1 MEVSELLLFLNYGIV
16 SAGGIVLKSLH
27 IVIVGAGASGLMAAV
42 CAALAGAR
50 VTVLEQKE
58 KAGKK
63 ILATGNGHCNF
74 TNDKMNASCYHDSE
88 FALHVIEQFGVDQ
101 TLDFFRG
108 LGVFPHERNGYYYPV
123 SEQASAVVS
132 LLLQKTASLGVEIL
146 TDTKVQEIQTEA
158 IWTSDGV
165 SRPSF
170 RILASVAVKSAQES
184 SKKGGKKKSGAVRQE
199 IRYEKRQFHADRV
212 ILACGGKA
220 SPALGSDGSG
230 YELASGLG
238 HHIVPPLPALT
249 GIQCAETWF
258 KQLAGVRVS
267 ARVTILADR
276 KKLAEDTG
284 ELQLTDYGISGIP
297 VFQVSRYA
305 ARALADG
312 KKVQA
317 RLCFFP
323 EIGENELSA
332 YLRSHTVRQYEGL
345 YPAKLLT
352 VLRTLAGESA
362 DDLLYL
368 TRNLNCTCR
377 EINGFDR
384 AQVTCGGV
392 ALSGVNPDT
401 LESLYCPGV
410 YFAGE
415 LLDVDGICGGY
426 NLQWAWSSGW
436 LAGRQAAGV
445 RQQESCS
452 GRKGLYTGNKI

>member
-1 MEVSELLLFLNYGIV
+1 M
-16 SAGGIVLKSLH
+16 
-27 IVIVGAGASGLMAAV
+27 GAGASGLVAAV
-42 CAALAGAR
+42 SAAGSGAR

-74 TNDKMNASCYHDSE
+74 TNDRMDISCYHGNE
-88 FALHVIEQFGVDQ
+88 FAMHVIRKFDVEKTLNFFGE
-101 TLDFFRG
+101 

-132 LLLQKTASLGVEIL
+132 LLLQKAFSLGVEIL
-146 TDTKVQEIQTEA
+146 TDTKVQEIQVF
-158 IWTSDGV
+158 GG
-165 SRPSF
+165 SRTSF
-170 RILASVAVKSAQES
+170 RVFADVAVKTAPES
-184 SKKGGKKKSGAVRQE
+184 SKKGGRKKSGARQE
-199 IRYEKRQFHADRV
+199 IRYEKRQFYADRV

-220 SPALGSDGSG
+220 SPSLGSDGSG

-238 HHIVPPLPALT
+238 HSIVAPLPALT
-249 GIQCAETWF
+249 GIQCGEIWF

-267 ARVTILADR
+267 ARVAILADG
-276 KKLAEDTG
+276 KKIAEDAG

-305 ARALADG
+305 ARALSDG
-312 KKVQA
+312 KKVHA
-317 RLCFFP
+317 ELCFFP
-323 EIGENELSA
+323 EIGEEELSD
-332 YLRSHTVRQYEGL
+332 YLRSHTLEQYEGL

-352 VLRTLAGESA
+352 VLRALSGNSA
-362 DDLLYL
+362 DALLYL
-368 TRNLNCTCR
+368 TRHLSCTCR

-392 ALSGVNPDT
+392 PLPEVNPDT
-401 LESLYCPGV
+401 LESLCCPGL
-410 YFAGE
+410 YLAGE

-436 LAGRQAAGV
+436 LAGCNAAGE
-445 RQQESCS
+445 R
-452 GRKGLYTGNKI
+452 II